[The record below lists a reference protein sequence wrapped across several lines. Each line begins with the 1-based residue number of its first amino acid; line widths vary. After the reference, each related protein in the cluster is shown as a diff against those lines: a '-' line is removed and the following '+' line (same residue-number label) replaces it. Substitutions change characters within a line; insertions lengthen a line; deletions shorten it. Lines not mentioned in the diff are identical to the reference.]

1 MSLNTDV
8 SFGSPIRKRVFL
20 TITMVIFTSFTLRLV
35 QLQIVE
41 GAEYRTRSDAQ
52 GIKKLVREPIRGAIY
67 DRYGKPIVANLPGY
81 SVLVTP
87 NKVTSGTK
95 ILLARILST
104 DTATIDARIKQYKV
118 NDYSPVRIWRD
129 VDVRAWAR
137 LNEHHADLPGVDVV
151 EESKR
156 AYASTARASHILGY
170 TKEIDRD
177 EIASRGDW
185 YVPGDIIGKTGIE
198 KAWEDYLRGE
208 KGYNF
213 VMVNNR
219 GQRVGSFA
227 NGTRDSIPSNGFD
240 LYLGLDIELQEYA
253 EECLKGYR
261 GAVVALDPNNG
272 EILAMASAPDYDPN
286 ILSGVTSPAEYRALR
301 DNPDKPLLNRATQA
315 VYPSGSTWKMLMAV
329 AGLMEGKITTK
340 TTISCGGSFTLGGNT
355 WKCHGAHG
363 AVNVRKAI
371 HVSCNVFFYK
381 LALLLGM
388 DNYTKYGKLF
398 HFGERLDLDVN
409 EGATRLPSRAYYDK
423 AFGKGK
429 WGDGVLVNLGIGQGE
444 LGVNPVQLA
453 AYVAALANGGTWN
466 QPHMVR
472 GLKNIQLGKYERVG
486 YHSDN
491 LHIPKDIMDVIH
503 LGMFD
508 VVNTPGGTAS
518 GARLPD
524 IMVAGKT
531 GTAQAGKGKRDHA
544 WFVSYAPYDN
554 PKIALCVLVEN
565 SGFGGTYSAPI
576 ARKLIRFFLT
586 RQKEA
591 STNGSPRDSTGNAL
605 PIALAPWDS
614 NDVQES
620 SMLPDTGR

>member
-1 MSLNTDV
+1 MPHSSDL
-8 SFGSPIRKRVFL
+8 SFGSPVRKRVFL
-20 TITMVIFTSFTLRLV
+20 TISMVIFTTFTLRLV

-81 SVLVTP
+81 SILVTP
-87 NKVTSGTK
+87 NKVTSQTK

-104 DTATIDARIKQYKV
+104 DTAQIDARIKQYKV

-129 VDVRAWAR
+129 VDARAWAR
-137 LNEHHADLPGVDVV
+137 LNEQHARLPGVDVV

-170 TKEIDRD
+170 TKEIDRG
-177 EIASRGDW
+177 EIDNRGSW
-185 YVPGDIIGKTGIE
+185 YVPGDIIGKSGIE
-198 KAWEDYLRGE
+198 RSWEDFLRGE
-208 KGYNF
+208 KGFNF

-219 GQRVGSFA
+219 GQRVGSYA
-227 NGTRDSIPSNGFD
+227 DGKRDSVPSNGFD

-261 GAVVALDPNNG
+261 GAVVALDPSNG

-329 AGLMEGKITTK
+329 AGLMEGKITAK
-340 TTISCGGSFTLGGNT
+340 STISCGGSFTLGGNT

-363 AVNVRKAI
+363 AVTVRKAI

-381 LALLLGM
+381 LALQLGM

-453 AYVAALANGGTWN
+453 AYVAALANGGVWN

-491 LHIPKDIMDVIH
+491 LHIPKDIMDIIH

-544 WFVSYAPYDN
+544 WFVSYAPFDN

-565 SGFGGTYSAPI
+565 SGYGGTYSAPI

-591 STNGSPRDSTGNAL
+591 STNGGARDSMNNAL
-605 PIALAPWDS
+605 PVALAPWDS